1 MIIYICVYIYINI
14 HIYMYIINDYTIIN
28 EPKLIWRMKED
39 SVLVHQK
46 DRARGFD
53 SHKSQIDGG
62 FRIVSYL

>member
-1 MIIYICVYIYINI
+1 
-14 HIYMYIINDYTIIN
+14 MYIINDYTIIN